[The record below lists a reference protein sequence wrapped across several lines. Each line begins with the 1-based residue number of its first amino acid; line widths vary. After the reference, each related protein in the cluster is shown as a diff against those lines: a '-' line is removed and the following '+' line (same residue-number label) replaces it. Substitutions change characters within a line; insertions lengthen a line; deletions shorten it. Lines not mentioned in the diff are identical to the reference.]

1 MAFAVGGSMKI
12 VLKDGSIIE
21 RDGAISAFEL
31 AKSISEG
38 LAKAAVACKIDGK
51 VCAMSDIIDKDVSF
65 EVLTFE
71 QEEGKKVY
79 RHTCSHILAQAIKN
93 IFPTAKLAI
102 GPAIDN
108 GFYYDID
115 FKTPINFDD
124 LERIEKEMKAI
135 IKAKYPIERFELS
148 RKDALKLMGDFDEPY
163 KVELINDLP
172 EDAVISFYK
181 QGDFTDLCAGPHLH
195 NTGMI
200 KAFKLTSLTGA
211 YWRGNENN
219 KMLSRIYGTCFDKKS
234 DLTDYLA
241 QMEEAKKRDHNKI
254 GRELGYFMTDE
265 NIGQGLALLM
275 PKGAKT
281 VQVLQRFVED
291 TEARQGYMLTKTPFM
306 AKRELYQIS
315 GHWDHYQDG
324 MFIMGDA
331 NDPKAEVFALRPM
344 TCPFQYTIYNNG
356 LKSYRDLPCRYGETS
371 TLFRNESSGEMHG
384 LIRLRQF
391 TISEGHLVCMPEQL
405 EEEFKKCV
413 ELAKYMLTAVGL
425 QDDISYRFSKYDP
438 KDTEKYIQDEE
449 TWNSAEETMG
459 KILDHLGI
467 EYSVGIGEAA
477 FYGPKL
483 DIQIKNVWGKEDT
496 LITIQ
501 VDMFLAEK
509 FDMSYIDENGEKK
522 RPYIIHRTSIGC
534 YERTLA
540 LVLEKFAGALPLW
553 LAPTQVKVL
562 SLTDRTASN
571 AKAYADKLT
580 AAGIRVEVDN
590 RSETIGYKIRAA
602 RMEKVPYIVV
612 IGDKEAESGNVS
624 VKRRGE
630 ESSNIMSE
638 EQFETQVLQEVKE
651 LKIF

>member
-1 MAFAVGGSMKI
+1 MKI
-12 VLKDGSIIE
+12 VLKNGDVIE
-21 RDGAISAFEL
+21 RDGSVSAYEL

-38 LAKAAVACKIDGK
+38 LAKAAVACKINGK
-51 VCAMSDIIDKDVSF
+51 ICSMSEIIDCDSEF

-71 QEEGKKVY
+71 SEDGKKVY
-79 RHTCSHILAQAIKN
+79 RHTCSHILAQAVKN
-93 IFPTAKLAI
+93 IYPTAKLAI

-115 FKTPINFDD
+115 FKTPITFED
-124 LERIEKEMKAI
+124 LEKIEKEMKAI

-148 RKDALKLMGDFDEPY
+148 RKEAIKLMSQFDEPY

-211 YWRGNENN
+211 YWRGNEKN

-234 DLTDYLA
+234 DLADYLL

-291 TEARQGYMLTKTPFM
+291 TEAKQGYMLTKTPYM

-331 NDPKAEVFALRPM
+331 SDPKAEVFALRPM

-405 EEEFKKCV
+405 EDEFKKCV

-438 KDTEKYIQDEE
+438 NDTEKYIQDSD

-459 KILDHLGI
+459 KILDHLGLN
-467 EYSVGIGEAA
+467 YSVGIGEAA

-501 VDMFLAEK
+501 VDMFLAEN

-562 SLTDRTASN
+562 SLTDRTAE
-571 AKAYADKLT
+571 KAREYADKLMN
-580 AAGIRVEVDN
+580 AGIRVEVDN

-602 RMEKVPYIVV
+602 RMEKVPYIIV

-630 ESSNIMSE
+630 ENSNIMSE
-638 EQFETQVLQEVKE
+638 DEFVSLV
-651 LKIF
+651 

>member
-1 MAFAVGGSMKI
+1 MKI
-12 VLKDGSIIE
+12 VLNDVKIIE
-21 RDGAISAFEL
+21 RDSSISAFEL
-31 AKSISEG
+31 VKSFDESLAKS
-38 LAKAAVACKIDGK
+38 AVACKINGK
-51 VCAMSDIIDKDVSF
+51 ICAMNEIIDSDAEF
-65 EVLTFE
+65 EVLTFAD
-71 QEEGKKVY
+71 EEGRKVY
-79 RHTCSHILAQAIKN
+79 RHTCSHILAQAVKN

-102 GPAIDN
+102 GPAIEN

-115 FKTPINFDD
+115 FKTPITFED

-135 IKAKYPIERFELS
+135 IKAKYPIERFELP
-148 RKDALKLMGDFDEPY
+148 RNEAIKLMSSFDEPY

-172 EDAVISFYK
+172 EDSVISFYK
-181 QGDFTDLCAGPHLH
+181 QGNFTDLCAGPHLH
-195 NTGMI
+195 NTGMV

-211 YWRGNENN
+211 YWRGNEKN

-234 DLTDYLA
+234 DLAEYLE
-241 QMEEAKKRDHNKI
+241 QLEEAKKRDHNKI

-265 NIGQGLALLM
+265 NIGQGLVLLM

-281 VQVLQRFVED
+281 IQVLQRFVED
-291 TEARQGYMLTKTPFM
+291 TEAKQGYMLTKTPYM

-331 NDPKAEVFALRPM
+331 QDPKAEVFALRPM

-425 QDDISYRFSKYDP
+425 QDDISFRFSKYDP
-438 KDTEKYIQDEE
+438 NDTEKYIQDPD
-449 TWNSAEETMG
+449 TWNSAEKTMG
-459 KILDHLGI
+459 DILDHLGI
-467 EYSVGIGEAA
+467 KYTIGIGEAA

-501 VDMFLAEK
+501 VDMFLAEN

-562 SLTDRTASN
+562 SLTDRTATN
-571 AKAYADKLT
+571 AKEYADKLC
-580 AAGIRVEVDN
+580 ANGLRVEVDN

-602 RMEKVPYIVV
+602 RMEKVPYIIV

-624 VKRRGE
+624 VRRRGE
-630 ESSNIMSE
+630 ENSTTMSADDFIN
-638 EQFETQVLQEVKE
+638 QALQEVKE

>member
-1 MAFAVGGSMKI
+1 MKI
-12 VLKDGSIIE
+12 ILKDGNVIE
-21 RDGAISAFEL
+21 IEKPISAFEL

-51 VCAMSDIIDKDVSF
+51 VCAMSDIIDKDVNF

-148 RKDALKLMGDFDEPY
+148 RKDALKLMSDFDEPY

-219 KMLSRIYGTCFDKKS
+219 K
-234 DLTDYLA
+234 
-241 QMEEAKKRDHNKI
+241 MEEAKKRDHNKI

>member
-1 MAFAVGGSMKI
+1 MTFA
-12 VLKDGSIIE
+12 D
-21 RDGAISAFEL
+21 
-31 AKSISEG
+31 
-38 LAKAAVACKIDGK
+38 
-51 VCAMSDIIDKDVSF
+51 
-65 EVLTFE
+65 
-71 QEEGKKVY
+71 EEGRKVY

-102 GPAIDN
+102 GPAIEN

-115 FKTPINFDD
+115 FKTPITFED

-148 RKDALKLMGDFDEPY
+148 RKDALKLMSEFDEPY
-163 KVELINDLP
+163 KLELINELP
-172 EDAVISFYK
+172 DDAVISFYK

-211 YWRGNENN
+211 YWRGNEKN

-234 DLTDYLA
+234 DLQDYLT

-265 NIGQGLALLM
+265 NIGQGLPLLM

-281 VQVLQRFVED
+281 IQVLQRFVED
-291 TEARQGYMLTKTPFM
+291 TEAKQGYMLTKTPYM

-391 TISEGHLVCMPEQL
+391 TISEGHLVCTPEQL

-438 KDTEKYIQDEE
+438 KDTEKYIQDAD

-467 EYSVGIGEAA
+467 KYSIGIGEAA

-501 VDMFLAEK
+501 VDMFLAEN
-509 FDMSYIDENGEKK
+509 FDMSYIDENGDKK

-540 LVLEKFAGALPLW
+540 LVLEKFAGAMPLW

-562 SLTDRTASN
+562 SLTDRTAEN
-571 AKAYADKLT
+571 ARDYAEKLN

-590 RSETIGYKIRAA
+590 RSETIGYKIRSA

-630 ESSNIMSE
+630 ENSNIMSE
-638 EQFETQVLQEVKE
+638 DEFVLQVLREVKE
-651 LKIF
+651 LKLF

>member
-1 MAFAVGGSMKI
+1 MKI

-31 AKSISEG
+31 AKSISES

-51 VCAMSDIIDKDVSF
+51 VCAMSDIIDKDVNF

-148 RKDALKLMGDFDEPY
+148 RKDALKLMSDFDEPY

-234 DLTDYLA
+234 DLTDHLA

-624 VKRRGE
+624 VRRRGE

>member
-1 MAFAVGGSMKI
+1 MKI
-12 VLKDGSIIE
+12 VLKNGDVIE
-21 RDGAISAFEL
+21 RDGSVSAYEL

-38 LAKAAVACKIDGK
+38 LAKAAVACKINGK
-51 VCAMSDIIDKDVSF
+51 ICSMSEIIDCDSEF

-71 QEEGKKVY
+71 SEDGKKVY
-79 RHTCSHILAQAIKN
+79 RHTCSHILAQAVKN
-93 IFPTAKLAI
+93 IYPTAKLAI

-115 FKTPINFDD
+115 FKTPITFED
-124 LERIEKEMKAI
+124 LEKIEKEMKAI
-135 IKAKYPIERFELS
+135 IKAKYQIERFELS
-148 RKDALKLMGDFDEPY
+148 RKEAIKLMSQFDEPY

-211 YWRGNENN
+211 YWRGNEKN

-234 DLTDYLA
+234 DLADYLL

-291 TEARQGYMLTKTPFM
+291 TEAKQGYMLTKTPYM

-331 NDPKAEVFALRPM
+331 SDPKAEVFALRPM

-405 EEEFKKCV
+405 EDEFKKCV

-438 KDTEKYIQDEE
+438 NDREKYIQDSD

-459 KILDHLGI
+459 KILDHLGLK
-467 EYSVGIGEAA
+467 YSVGIGEAA

-501 VDMFLAEK
+501 VDMFLAEN

-562 SLTDRTASN
+562 SLTDRTAE
-571 AKAYADKLT
+571 KAREYADKLMN
-580 AAGIRVEVDN
+580 AGIRVEVDN

-602 RMEKVPYIVV
+602 RMEKVPYIIV
-612 IGDKEAESGNVS
+612 IGDKEAERGNVS

-630 ESSNIMSE
+630 ENSNIMSE
-638 EQFETQVLQEVKE
+638 DEFVSLVLKEVKE